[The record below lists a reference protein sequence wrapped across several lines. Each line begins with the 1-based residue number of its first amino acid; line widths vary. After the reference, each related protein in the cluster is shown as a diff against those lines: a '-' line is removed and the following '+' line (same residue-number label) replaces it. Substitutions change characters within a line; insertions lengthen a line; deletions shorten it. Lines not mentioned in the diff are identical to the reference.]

1 MKDGVPTYLDFFDWD
16 VSLEHVKKK
25 SLQGLDFPYMAHQM
39 EIMAKKVYEMTDDE
53 KQLYKELKQEVLKA
67 NQRIRKLN
75 KLGIEEPFA
84 VKQLH
89 DYLGSS
95 YIKAITPA
103 GYISLKGGYNVQ
115 QLTGI
120 KRATED
126 FLSDVSTMREINKLK
141 KEYESKLGKEI
152 DLRQVNT
159 LYEFENTYYWIY
171 DYIPKSEFWDE
182 WAPLAVEIDSESWI
196 EQIGYRIGDIPDVD
210 LREKL
215 QALYI
220 YVTRE

>member
-1 MKDGVPTYLDFFDWD
+1 
-16 VSLEHVKKK
+16 
-25 SLQGLDFPYMAHQM
+25 
-39 EIMAKKVYEMTDDE
+39 MAKKVYEMTDDE
-53 KQLYKELKQEVLKA
+53 KQLYKEIKQEVLKA

-152 DLRQVNT
+152 DLRQADT
-159 LYEFENTYYWIY
+159 LYKFENTYYWIY

-210 LREKL
+210 LKEKL

>member
-1 MKDGVPTYLDFFDWD
+1 
-16 VSLEHVKKK
+16 
-25 SLQGLDFPYMAHQM
+25 
-39 EIMAKKVYEMTDDE
+39 MAKKVYEMTDDE
-53 KQLYKELKQEVLKA
+53 KQLYKEIKQEVLKA

-103 GYISLKGGYNVQ
+103 GYISLKSGYNVQ

-126 FLSDVSTMREINKLK
+126 FLNDVSTYREINKLK
-141 KEYESKLGKEI
+141 KEYENRLGKPLSLE
-152 DLRQVNT
+152 QVDT
-159 LYEFENTYYWIY
+159 LYKYETIYSWIY
-171 DYIPKSEFWDE
+171 DYMTLSEFWGE
-182 WAPLAVEIDSESWI
+182 WAPLARSIDMGTWI
-196 EQIGYRIGDIPDVD
+196 EQIHYRIGDVPEED
-210 LREKL
+210 LQRKL
-215 QALYI
+215 EALYI